1 MSETKHIDIER
12 LKKGDNKEFSFLID
26 LHAEKVFNLLRG
38 LLRNETE
45 AEDLTQEVFTTV
57 FLTISQFKGE
67 SKLSTWIYRISVN
80 KFKEHVRNRSRKKR
94 FGFMLSIDNVN
105 ASESLLAASQGPV
118 EDLENKERSAVLY
131 AAINQLP
138 EKQHLAFTLHKIEGV
153 SQQEICT
160 ILNLRITAV
169 ESLIFRARKN
179 LQQKLQRYYEE
190 NER

>member
-1 MSETKHIDIER
+1 MSPLEHIDIER
-12 LKKGDNKEFSFLID
+12 LKKGDHHEFSLLIEM
-26 LHAEKVFNLLRG
+26 HAEKVYNLLRG

-57 FLTISQFKGE
+57 YLTISQFKGD

-80 KFKEHVRNRSRKKR
+80 KFKEHVRHRSRKKR
-94 FGFMLSIDNVN
+94 FGFMFSIDTLNS
-105 ASESLLAASQGPV
+105 SESIIFPSQGPV
-118 EDLENKERSAVLY
+118 EELENKELSAVLY

-138 EKQHLAFTLHKIEGV
+138 EKQHLAFTLHKIEGL

-179 LQQKLQRYYEE
+179 LQQKLKGYYEE
-190 NER
+190 NEM